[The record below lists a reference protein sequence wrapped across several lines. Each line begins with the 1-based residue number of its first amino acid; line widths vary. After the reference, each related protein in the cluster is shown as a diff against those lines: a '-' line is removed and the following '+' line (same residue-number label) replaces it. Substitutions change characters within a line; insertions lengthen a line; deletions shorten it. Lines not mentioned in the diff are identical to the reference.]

1 MWKLQFFVD
10 LLSGMASLRDQLFK
24 KALVNTIRSSL
35 RAQRG
40 NPAH

>member
-1 MWKLQFFVD
+1 M
-10 LLSGMASLRDQLFK
+10 RDQLFQESADQFDAAVK
-24 KALVNTIRSSL
+24 EALINRIQPSL